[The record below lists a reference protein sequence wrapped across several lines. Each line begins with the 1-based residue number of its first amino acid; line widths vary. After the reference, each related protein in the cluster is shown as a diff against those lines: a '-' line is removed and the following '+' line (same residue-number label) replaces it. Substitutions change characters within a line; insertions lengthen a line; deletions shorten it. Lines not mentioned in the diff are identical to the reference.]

1 LLTSPSISQGARRAP
16 LLELRHVTKRFG
28 SHLAVDDVSLVL
40 WPGEVFGLL
49 GPNGA
54 GKTTLL
60 RIGVDLLR
68 PDSGSVILLGD
79 LPRPEALARMGYLPE
94 ERGLPTRAR
103 VLSFLTYLGELKGM
117 MRPDSRT
124 QARRLL
130 KRMELDVRESSKIGE
145 LSKGNQQKIQ
155 LASALMG
162 DPQILLV
169 DEPFSGLDP
178 VNRSLAIDLLK
189 ESVAQGKAVLISTH
203 QLQHVEQLCQR
214 LLLLNRG
221 RSILEGEVGAVR
233 RSHSDGSILVN
244 GTGDFASLPGV
255 ERLTPHVQG
264 NGERPIRLFL
274 RSGVTPDDLLQQV
287 VERKLSLTSFSPHVP
302 TLEEIFVQAV
312 EQPNASRP

>member
-1 LLTSPSISQGARRAP
+1 MTSPSTSQGARLAP
-16 LLELRHVTKRFG
+16 LLELRRVSKRFG
-28 SHLAVDDVSLVL
+28 SHVAVDDVSLVL

-60 RIGVDLLR
+60 RMGVDLLR
-68 PDSGSVILLGD
+68 PDSGSVILLGNA
-79 LPRPEALARMGYLPE
+79 PRPSALARMGYLPE

-103 VLSFLTYLGELKGM
+103 VLNFLTYLGELKGLT
-117 MRPDSRT
+117 RPDSRT

-130 KRMELDVRESSKIGE
+130 KRMELDVRETSKIGE

-221 RSILEGEVGAVR
+221 RVILEGEVGAVR

-244 GTGDFASLPGV
+244 GTGDFGSLPGV
-255 ERLTPHVQG
+255 ERLTRHVEG

-274 RSGVTPDDLLQQV
+274 RSGVTPDDLLRQV

-302 TLEEIFVQAV
+302 TLEEIFVHAV
-312 EQPNASRP
+312 EQPNARQP

>member
-1 LLTSPSISQGARRAP
+1 MIKVEGL
-16 LLELRHVTKRFG
+16 TKRYARNV
-28 SHLAVDDVSLVL
+28 AVDHISF
-40 WPGEVFGLL
+40 EVEKGQIVGFL

-60 RIGVDLLR
+60 RMGVDLLR

-79 LPRPEALARMGYLPE
+79 SPRPAALARMGYLPE

-103 VLSFLTYLGELKGM
+103 VLNFLTYLGELKGLT
-117 MRPDSRT
+117 RPDSRT

-130 KRMELDVRESSKIGE
+130 KRMELDVRETSKIGE

-189 ESVAQGKAVLISTH
+189 ESVAEGKAVLISTH

-221 RSILEGEVGAVR
+221 RVILEGEVGAVR

-244 GTGDFASLPGV
+244 GAGDFSSLPGV
-255 ERLTPHVQG
+255 ERLIRHVEG

-274 RSGVTPDDLLQQV
+274 RSGVTPDDLLRQV

-302 TLEEIFVQAV
+302 TLEEIFVHAV
-312 EQPNASRP
+312 EQPNARRT